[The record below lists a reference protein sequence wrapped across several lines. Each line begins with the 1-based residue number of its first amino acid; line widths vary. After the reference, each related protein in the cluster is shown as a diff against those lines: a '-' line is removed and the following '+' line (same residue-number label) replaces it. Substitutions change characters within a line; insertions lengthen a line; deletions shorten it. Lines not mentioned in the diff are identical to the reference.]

1 MENDVATAA
10 GIAVL
15 FGCDPAAGSASRTAP
30 DPVGIAADISGMVL
44 DGALSMLG

>member
-15 FGCDPAAGSASRTAP
+15 FGCDPAAGSASPNAP
-30 DPVGIAADISGMVL
+30 PPGGVAAANTRMVL